1 MLNIRPA
8 VETDVPEIFAMINE
22 LAEYEKAPDEVTST
36 EEDVR
41 THLFGENPRVYTLIT
56 EVDGKVQGMA
66 MWFLNYSTWHGRHGI
81 WLEDLYVREQ
91 ARGNGIGTA
100 LLKALAKI
108 AVDNDYRRVEWTV
121 LRWNEPSIGFYSS
134 IGAHDMGEWTTMR
147 LDGEALKTL
156 GS

>member
-1 MLNIRPA
+1 M
-8 VETDVPEIFAMINE
+8 
-22 LAEYEKAPDEVTST
+22 
-36 EEDVR
+36 R
-41 THLFGENPRVYTLIT
+41 THLFGENPRVYTLIA

>member
-1 MLNIRPA
+1 
-8 VETDVPEIFAMINE
+8 MINE

-41 THLFGENPRVYTLIT
+41 NHLFGEKPHVYTLIA

-100 LLKALAKI
+100 FSKHWQRLL
-108 AVDNDYRRVEWTV
+108 WTMITGV
-121 LRWNEPSIGFYSS
+121 WSGRC
-134 IGAHDMGEWTTMR
+134 
-147 LDGEALKTL
+147 
-156 GS
+156 

>member
-1 MLNIRPA
+1 M
-8 VETDVPEIFAMINE
+8 
-22 LAEYEKAPDEVTST
+22 
-36 EEDVR
+36 R
-41 THLFGENPRVYTLIT
+41 THLFGENPRVYTLIA

-81 WLEDLYVREQ
+81 WLEDLYVRES
-91 ARGNGIGTA
+91 ARGHGIGTA

-121 LRWNEPSIGFYSS
+121 LRWNEPSIGFYRS
-134 IGAHDMGEWTTMR
+134 IGALDMGEWTTMR
-147 LDGEALKTL
+147 LDGETLQAL